1 MIEKRIA
8 PSILSADFGNL
19 ADQVRMVDQAGA
31 QMLHIDVMDGHFVPN
46 ITIGPVVVQWIR
58 KVSSLPF
65 DVHLMIENADFYAE
79 AFAKAG
85 ANMISVHFEASRH
98 LNRSLHLIRS
108 LGCKAGVVLNP
119 ASPVDWLK
127 DSLSD
132 VDYVLLMS
140 VNPGFGGQ
148 KFIPGAL
155 KKAEQLCRIRE
166 EERLQFAIEMDG
178 GLGTGNLREVVRAGV
193 DWIVAGSAIF
203 QSPDPAATVRQMNQI
218 LQEPVLS

>member
-19 ADQVRMVDQAGA
+19 ADQVRLVDQAGA

-65 DVHLMIENADFYAE
+65 DVHLMIENADSYAE

-132 VDYVLLMS
+132 LDYVLLMS

-218 LQEPVLS
+218 LQEPALS